1 MLVAFITNHMKNGFF
16 IFRPGEGYEY
26 VMTLTLVAVA
36 IGTIGPGQWSID
48 GHVERAAAPVGLARV
63 RHRGRCRRSR
73 RGRAARPSTGA
84 PRSRPPPTTPEGTS
98 PAVAGRQ
105 GRQSQLR
112 ASRNPAAALAGG
124 NALVIPELT

>member
-36 IGTIGPGQWSID
+36 IGTIGPGDWSID
-48 GHVERAAAPVGLARV
+48 GHIERAAAPVGLARL
-63 RHRGRCRRSR
+63 RHRGRRRRTR
-73 RGRAARPSTGA
+73 RGGA
-84 PRSRPPPTTPEGTS
+84 PRCLLAPGEAGRSRQLLSAKRRQSRPD
-98 PAVAGRQ
+98 
-105 GRQSQLR
+105 RQSQLR